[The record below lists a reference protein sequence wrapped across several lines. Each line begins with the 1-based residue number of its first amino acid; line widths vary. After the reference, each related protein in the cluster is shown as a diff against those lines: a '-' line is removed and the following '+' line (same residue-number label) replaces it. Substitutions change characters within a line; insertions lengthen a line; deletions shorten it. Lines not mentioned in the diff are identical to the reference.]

1 MFNQYSATGI
11 LAEIGQIERFPDQS
25 QLAKYAGLT
34 WKRKQSGNFES
45 ENTKL
50 SQTGNRYFRYYLVEA
65 ANVENNFV
73 QGLTSKREIT
83 EFKRNKERV
92 I

>member
-1 MFNQYSATGI
+1 
-11 LAEIGQIERFPDQS
+11 
-25 QLAKYAGLT
+25 

-65 ANVENNFV
+65 ANSVKNRVPEYKTFYQRKYAETPKHKHKRALVLTARKFV
-73 QGLTSKREIT
+73 RLVGNHQLYMPPKEAKET
-83 EFKRNKERV
+83 E
-92 I
+92 